1 MRFSLLFVLALVASS
16 ASARQ
21 PTSIIFFVGDG
32 MAPAYTSAYRY
43 FVDDPA
49 TPHAD
54 TTIFD
59 ELLVGMARTYPD
71 DDTWVTDSAAS
82 ATALA
87 SGVKTFNG
95 AIGVGPD
102 RQPLASILEQ
112 ARMRGYRTGVVAT
125 STINHA
131 TPASFIA
138 HVNSR
143 QDYDEIADQYID
155 SHINGK
161 PKVDLLFGGGRKY
174 FVRNDRNIAQE
185 FQAAGYQYITELD
198 ALPQVNQLPA
208 LGLFA
213 DEGMTAALNSEH
225 PLRLAAMTEKA
236 LSLLNK
242 KPFFLLVEASQI
254 DWCGHANDIACA
266 MAEMHDAAATLE
278 LLRDYIKKH
287 PNTILVATADHGTG
301 GLSIGANNQY
311 NWKPQVIRNIK
322 ATVPRIAEQL
332 LANSSSWQQE
342 WQRLTAIDLTEQEVG
357 EFQQQISAA
366 SSDSAKARDALT
378 ALALGVINERSHTG
392 WTTKGHTGDDVQVF
406 SYGKRSKDFAG
417 NLNNTDLAKKL
428 LRYLPR
434 K

>member
-1 MRFSLLFVLALVASS
+1 MRLSLLFVLTLLAVGV
-16 ASARQ
+16 SARQ

-49 TPHAD
+49 TPEAE

-71 DDTWVTDSAAS
+71 DTTLVTDSAAS

-95 AIGVGPD
+95 AIGVD
-102 RQPLASILEQ
+102 TQRQPLTSILEQ

-138 HVNSR
+138 HINSR

-155 SHINGK
+155 SLINGK
-161 PKVDLLFGGGRKY
+161 PKVDVLFGGGRKY
-174 FVRNDRNIAQE
+174 FVRDDRNIAQE
-185 FQAAGYQYITELD
+185 FEAAGYQYITELE
-198 ALPQVNQLPA
+198 ALQDVKQLPA

-213 DEGMTAALNSEH
+213 DDGMTSALNSEH
-225 PLRLAAMTEKA
+225 PLRLAVMTEKA
-236 LSLLNK
+236 LALLHR

-266 MAEMHDAAATLE
+266 MAEMHDAAATLKV
-278 LLRDYIKKH
+278 LRDYVKNN

-301 GLSIGANNQY
+301 GLSIGADNQY
-311 NWKPQVIRNIK
+311 DWKPQIIKNIK
-322 ATVPRIAEQL
+322 ATAPRIAEQL
-332 LANSSSWQQE
+332 LANSTAWQQE
-342 WQRLTAIDLTEQEVG
+342 WQQLTAITLTEAEVQ
-357 EFQQQISAA
+357 EFQQQLTSA
-366 SSDSAKARDALT
+366 SANPDKAKDNLT
-378 ALALGVINERSHTG
+378 ELTLRVINMRSHTG

-406 SYGKRSKDFAG
+406 SYGKRSKDFVG
-417 NLNNTDLAKKL
+417 NLNNTDLTKKL